1 MVEVS
6 SALALTILLPFFASL
21 SHFYNPYVVIIK
33 RKRLCNITVYPTA
46 RWKSVHWGWAQ

>member
-6 SALALTILLPFFASL
+6 SALALTILLPFFSSL

-33 RKRLCNITVYPTA
+33 RKPHMHSSIMP
-46 RWKSVHWGWAQ
+46 